1 MAPDAPAILIALE
14 QSAAGLAIRQSV
26 WIYPAANVTHILAL
40 TLLAASVAV
49 MDLRLLGAF
58 RETVPAAVIVPAR
71 RMAVLA
77 LTVMVLTGLVLFTAE
92 ASHVALNPVFQ
103 VKMALIALAVLN
115 ALVVQR
121 TLPAVLMKTPAMT
134 PLPIGFRTAA
144 VVSLALWLCVAAAG
158 RLIAYF

>member
-1 MAPDAPAILIALE
+1 MSPEAPAILVALE
-14 QSAAGLAIRQSV
+14 QSGLGMAIRQSV

-40 TLLAASVAV
+40 TMLAASVAV

-71 RMAVLA
+71 RIAVLA
-77 LTVMVLTGLVLFTAE
+77 LSLMVLTGLVLFTAE
-92 ASHVALNPVFQ
+92 ASHVIMNPVFQ
-103 VKMALIALAVLN
+103 IKMGLIALAVLN

-121 TLPAVLMKTPAMT
+121 MLPAALMKTPAMT
-134 PLPIGFRTAA
+134 PLPPRFRIGG
-144 VVSLALWLCVAAAG
+144 VISLALWFCVAAAG

>member
-1 MAPDAPAILIALE
+1 MSPDAPAILVALE
-14 QSAAGLAIRQSV
+14 QSGLGAAIRQSV

-40 TLLAASVAV
+40 TVLAGSVAV

-71 RMAVLA
+71 RMVVLA

-103 VKMALIALAVLN
+103 VKMGLIALAVLN
-115 ALVVQR
+115 ALIVQR
-121 TLPAVLMKTPAMT
+121 TLPAVLVKSPAMM
-134 PLPIGFRTAA
+134 PLPMRFRIAA
-144 VVSLALWLCVAAAG
+144 VISLAIWFCVAAAG